1 MQHCCITTF
10 CPYFRLVKGRYTIQS
25 KRIAAL
31 LLMVIF
37 IVIQIGKTL
46 HTHSHSTQLFPNHA
60 AGEVKQSGD
69 CQICDFHLTK
79 DCDGESAIIEA
90 YVMKAFPTLCSY
102 FLSFL
107 TASIGL
113 IYADRGP
120 PTQSI

>member
-1 MQHCCITTF
+1 VEF
-10 CPYFRLVKGRYTIQS
+10 CAYFRLVNGRYTIQS

-37 IVIQIGKTL
+37 VFIQVGKTL
-46 HTHSHSTQLFPNHA
+46 HTHSYSYQCFPYNA
-60 AGEVKQSGD
+60 AQEIKQSAD
-69 CQICDFHLTK
+69 CQICDFHFSK
-79 DCDGESAIIEA
+79 DCDGERAFIEA
-90 YVMKAFPTLCSY
+90 DVIKEFPILCSY
-102 FLSFL
+102 FQSFL